1 MSKPFK
7 TLAAF
12 LNLNGP
18 EGISAKAEEGYIL
31 MYIQCIN
38 KPCGLLFYPSE

>member
-1 MSKPFK
+1 MSPVKCLNQFK

-18 EGISAKAEEGYIL
+18 EGISAKAEKERKQKKKYP
-31 MYIQCIN
+31 N
-38 KPCGLLFYPSE
+38 FYATCS